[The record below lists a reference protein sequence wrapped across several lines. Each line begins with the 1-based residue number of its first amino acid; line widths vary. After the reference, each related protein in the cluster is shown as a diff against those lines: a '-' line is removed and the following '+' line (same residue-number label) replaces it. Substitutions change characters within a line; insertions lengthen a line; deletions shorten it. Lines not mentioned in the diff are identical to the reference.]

1 MGKLLNIDYW
11 KKEFGLLPMHLNPI
25 LNEEKYLMLNGGN
38 GDFCLQTSQEKE
50 DLEKYFEDSW
60 STNTKNYIVIN
71 DDNVIIN
78 NWFEKKSE
86 IIPKKRIEPNI
97 EKFYKYITSK
107 SFKTQDDIIPFILN
121 IFKKLRNV
129 TFEKENPVEAINTLF
144 LLLISIE
151 ERKTNIDFKKWGVHD
166 SKLPSNFE
174 YFSEII
180 NNGINSI
187 SPNLDL
193 LLRHTSGTL
202 FQEAHRE
209 VIYFNPQRDLF
220 GGVSSELITK
230 KQAYSSIHYTPQY
243 LARSIVENSIG
254 NLDLNKKNLK
264 ILDPSCGSSEFL
276 IEVLKQL
283 KNLNY
288 KGKIIVK
295 GWDSSQTAIN
305 TSNFL
310 LKYENRTQ
318 WNNKLEIQ
326 IKLIEDSLLEEWGTD
341 NDLIVMNP
349 PFVSWELLK
358 NKINK
363 EAIRDT
369 LKEVFNGGR
378 PNQAS
383 AFFYKASESLSEGG
397 VLGCVLPSSIFSYN
411 SYNKLRNVIE
421 EKLSINIIAKLGN
434 FVFEDALTDV
444 SFFIGKKPKSPNS
457 VKVVWTKNEKGNV
470 QEALRNLRKIN
481 STSQQA
487 VQQKNF
493 SIYTPSYFP
502 VVKNS
507 WRIISLEENDF
518 IRDIERFAIAG
529 NLTTIGEIFNI
540 KQGALL
546 GVKNIFK
553 ISIDEYEALKKDE
566 KKHFRPVIT
575 NSSIK
580 TGKLIIF
587 EYVWYPYDKNGLTIN
602 SEEELAS
609 ISFAENVLKKNRAL
623 LEKRNGISKWWS
635 LTRPR
640 TWQYVQKKR
649 LYSTRFGNSNS
660 FAFDINGDCIIE
672 EGNAF
677 LPKKELSNNDY
688 YFYLSCFTSKTF
700 DLLLSIYSKPIM
712 SGFDL
717 GRIQIKDI
725 PVPNIKLKNTKES
738 EAYLKLVE
746 LGKELTE
753 GNTFVKEVIDDVLV
767 NYFYP
772 RK

>member
-1 MGKLLNIDYW
+1 MNELSNIDYW
-11 KKEFGLLPMHLNPI
+11 KKEFGLFPMHLNPL

-38 GDFCLQTSQEKE
+38 GDFCLQTHQEKV
-50 DLEKYFEDSW
+50 DISKYFEDAW
-60 STNTKNYIVIN
+60 STNTKNYLVIN
-71 DDNVIIN
+71 ENNVIIN
-78 NWFEKKSE
+78 NWLEGKSE
-86 IIPKKRIEPNI
+86 TIPREKIEPNI
-97 EKFYKYITSK
+97 DKFYKYITSK
-107 SFKTQDDIIPFILN
+107 SYRTQDDIVPFILN

-129 TFEKENPVEAINTLF
+129 TFEKENPVEAINILF

-151 ERKTNIDFKKWGVHD
+151 ENNNKIDLDKWGLQD
-166 SKLPSNFE
+166 SEIPSNFE

-187 SPNLDL
+187 KPNLDL
-193 LLRHTSGTL
+193 LLRHASGTL

-243 LARSIVENSIG
+243 LARSIVENAIK
-254 NLDLNKKNLK
+254 NLDLSKESLK

-283 KNLNY
+283 KDLNY
-288 KGKIIVK
+288 QGSIIIR
-295 GWDSSQTAIN
+295 GWDSSQPAVN

-318 WNNKLEIQ
+318 WKNKLQVE
-326 IKLIEDSLLEEWGTD
+326 IKLIEDSLIENWGQD

-349 PFVSWELLK
+349 PFISWELLK
-358 NKINK
+358 NKANRD
-363 EAIRDT
+363 AIRDT
-369 LKEVFNGGR
+369 LREVFSGGR

-383 AFFYKASESLSEGG
+383 AFFYKASRSLGEGG

-411 SYNKLRNVIE
+411 SYKKLRNIIE
-421 EKLSINIIAKLGN
+421 ESLSINLIAKLGN

-444 SFFIGKKPKSPNS
+444 SFFVGKKPNS
-457 VKVVWTKNEKGNV
+457 LNSTKLLWTKNEKGNV
-470 QEALRNLRKIN
+470 QEALRSLRIIN
-481 STSQQA
+481 STAQQA
-487 VQQKNF
+487 IQQKNF
-493 SIYTPSYFP
+493 SIYTPSNFP

-507 WRIISLEENDF
+507 WKIISLEENDF
-518 IRDIERFAIAG
+518 IKDIERFAIAG

-546 GVKNIFK
+546 GAKNIFK
-553 ISIDEYEALKKDE
+553 ISKEEYYELIETE
-566 KKHFRPVIT
+566 KKYFRPVIT
-575 NSSIK
+575 NNSIK
-580 TGKLIIF
+580 TGKLQVF
-587 EYVWYPYDKNGLTIN
+587 EYVWYPYDRNGLTIN
-602 SEEELAS
+602 SEAELYK
-609 ISFAENVLKKNRAL
+609 IEFARERLQLNKAI
-623 LEKRNGISKWWS
+623 LEKRSGISKWWS

-640 TWQYVQKKR
+640 NWQYVQKKR
-649 LYSTRFGNSNS
+649 LYSTRFGSSNS
-660 FAFDINGDCIIE
+660 FAFDSIGACIVE

-677 LPKKELSNNDY
+677 IPKKEFSNDDY

-717 GRIQIKDI
+717 GKIQIKDI
-725 PVPNIKLKNTKES
+725 PIPNINLKNTKES
-738 EAYLKLVE
+738 NAYYKLVE

-753 GNTFVKEVIDDVLV
+753 GNSFVKEVIDDVLN